1 MPQGH
6 RGLPLAFVLAILTAC
21 AARAPQTAAEAT
33 RHARTSTLAEVEAF
47 LSALPGLPHGGRITL
62 ASAGRSHEGRPL
74 HVVGAALPPDPDR
87 PRLRALIVA
96 NIHAGE
102 VEGKEASL
110 QILREIA
117 MGGHRELL
125 ASIDLWFVPVYN
137 VDGNERLSPDHRPE
151 QNGPDLVGQRPNA
164 QGLDLNR
171 DFVKAEAPETQ
182 ALLALFR
189 RLDPHLFF
197 DLHTTDGSWHGYD
210 LTYAPSLSP
219 NCDAA
224 VAQHS
229 RRLLE
234 EAKASL
240 AACTPP
246 VRTFDYGNFETRDWD
261 GGGAPQSDAGVRG
274 WWTYDHRARY
284 GVNCFGLRNR
294 IGILSEAYSNAPFG
308 ERIAATRSFVLAV
321 LSAAAASE
329 DDLRAAMAQADA
341 VPRRAPEP
349 AQFGFATE
357 FAPPTEAE
365 VLVGDCTKSAL
376 PEGRGM
382 RLARTAKAA
391 PERMPVFA
399 SFRARRFVSMPR
411 AWAIADAPPAVEQAL
426 QAHGIACRR
435 LTAPV
440 SARAERFV
448 VGKALRPKRPFQG
461 HQEVRLEGEWE
472 AVQLEVEAGCLW
484 IPADQPLFRLAAT
497 LLEPQSEDS
506 LTTWNFFDARLSPHH
521 PVLRILD

>member
-33 RHARTSTLAEVEAF
+33 QHARTSTLAEVEAF

-210 LTYAPSLSP
+210 LTYAPSL
-219 NCDAA
+219 
-224 VAQHS
+224 
-229 RRLLE
+229 
-234 EAKASL
+234 
-240 AACTPP
+240 
-246 VRTFDYGNFETRDWD
+246 
-261 GGGAPQSDAGVRG
+261 
-274 WWTYDHRARY
+274 
-284 GVNCFGLRNR
+284 
-294 IGILSEAYSNAPFG
+294 
-308 ERIAATRSFVLAV
+308 
-321 LSAAAASE
+321 
-329 DDLRAAMAQADA
+329 
-341 VPRRAPEP
+341 
-349 AQFGFATE
+349 
-357 FAPPTEAE
+357 
-365 VLVGDCTKSAL
+365 
-376 PEGRGM
+376 
-382 RLARTAKAA
+382 
-391 PERMPVFA
+391 
-399 SFRARRFVSMPR
+399 
-411 AWAIADAPPAVEQAL
+411 
-426 QAHGIACRR
+426 
-435 LTAPV
+435 
-440 SARAERFV
+440 
-448 VGKALRPKRPFQG
+448 
-461 HQEVRLEGEWE
+461 
-472 AVQLEVEAGCLW
+472 
-484 IPADQPLFRLAAT
+484 
-497 LLEPQSEDS
+497 
-506 LTTWNFFDARLSPHH
+506 
-521 PVLRILD
+521 